1 MTSIVD
7 LGDGRHIA
15 TGSYDKKV
23 NIFSLSKN
31 QKVVNLN
38 NRTSVT
44 AMVLSADQNRLVTAG
59 LDKTLSVWVLSRK
72 NGVFIQL
79 FRTYRMSFPNEQ
91 YLTKNSSVKC
101 SPLS

>member
-72 NGVFIQL
+72 NGVIIQL
-79 FRTYRMSFPNEQ
+79 FRTYRMSFRKEQ

-101 SPLS
+101 SPHS